1 MTELNLRDTTLI
13 TGDRLT
19 ENNNLALATA
29 EWDKAIE
36 RLCHLRRKKVRDSSP
51 RLIREYTLALD
62 EVEQAR
68 RKVASV
74 AGEDRQDIA
83 AMALQ

>member
-19 ENNNLALATA
+19 ENNNLAHATA
-29 EWDKAIE
+29 EWDKARE

-68 RKVASV
+68 AKLASV
-74 AGEDRQDIA
+74 AGKDQHQID
-83 AMALQ
+83 AMPL